1 MSDHRGSGWE
11 WLTIDNK
18 ATSKEELRSLRPAE
32 QEFEEDIRQRVDP
45 PLAHVPIDLIPRP
58 AAGVVKERCVL
69 PGFVHWIS
77 PYVPRFCRSSS
88 PPPSDLN
95 AIIAKVRR
103 RKGGRVQGTR
113 AVCRMAPG
121 APSRGAMR
129 IIVKSSSGLVRSF
142 LPPVGDS
149 SMLSFISNPQAKN
162 NARALCPGAR
172 ISRIP
177 MIS

>member
-58 AAGVVKERCVL
+58 AAGVVKECRVL
-69 PGFVHWIS
+69 LDFIHWIS
-77 PYVPRFCRSSS
+77 PFTRRAFAARPHR
-88 PPPSDLN
+88 PPSDLN

-103 RKGGRVQGTR
+103 RKRGQSTGHARGVPYGSRLGLLQGGR
-113 AVCRMAPG
+113 
-121 APSRGAMR
+121 
-129 IIVKSSSGLVRSF
+129 
-142 LPPVGDS
+142 
-149 SMLSFISNPQAKN
+149 
-162 NARALCPGAR
+162 
-172 ISRIP
+172 
-177 MIS
+177 

>member
-58 AAGVVKERCVL
+58 AAGGVKERCVL
-69 PGFVHWIS
+69 PDFVHFIES
-77 PYVPRFCRSSS
+77 RLMRRAFAARPHR
-88 PPPSDLN
+88 PPSDLN
-95 AIIAKVRR
+95 VIIAKVRR
-103 RKGGRVQGTR
+103 RKGGKVQGTR

-149 SMLSFISNPQAKN
+149 SMLRPRRNCARSFACFYPLSGIHP
-162 NARALCPGAR
+162 C
-172 ISRIP
+172 
-177 MIS
+177 